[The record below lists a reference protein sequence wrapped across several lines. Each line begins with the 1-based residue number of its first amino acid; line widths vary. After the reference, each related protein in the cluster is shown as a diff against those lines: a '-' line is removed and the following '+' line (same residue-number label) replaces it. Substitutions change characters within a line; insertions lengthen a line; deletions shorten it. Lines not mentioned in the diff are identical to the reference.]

1 MGIISIEKAELAA
14 YTLKDVPQIAYTQ
27 WRDNSELRGDL
38 VTWLIFKKD
47 FLDNF
52 FPRELREAKV
62 KEFTCDTSKIT

>member
-1 MGIISIEKAELAA
+1 M
-14 YTLKDVPQIAYTQ
+14 PQTAYTQ
-27 WRDNSELRGDL
+27 WRDSSELRGDL